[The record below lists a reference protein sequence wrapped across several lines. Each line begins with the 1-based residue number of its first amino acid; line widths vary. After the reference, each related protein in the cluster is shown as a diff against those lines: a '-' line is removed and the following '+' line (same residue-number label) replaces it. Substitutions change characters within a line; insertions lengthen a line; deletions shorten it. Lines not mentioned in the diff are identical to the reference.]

1 MDYETGTCPNC
12 GGRLYYIYCFDEY
25 YVRHKSVHAET
36 GELMVVYSEIDLN
49 SSNGWGALK
58 NETYVMP
65 YDVFINNLEK

>member
-1 MDYETGTCPNC
+1 
-12 GGRLYYIYCFDEY
+12 
-25 YVRHKSVHAET
+25 
-36 GELMVVYSEIDLN
+36 MVVYSEIDLN

>member
-1 MDYETGTCPNC
+1 MREIEIRKTYKHFNGST
-12 GGRLYYIYCFDEY
+12 Y

-58 NETYVMP
+58 
-65 YDVFINNLEK
+65 K

>member
-1 MDYETGTCPNC
+1 MRELEIRKTYRFVTGAT
-12 GGRLYYIYCFDEY
+12 Y

>member
-1 MDYETGTCPNC
+1 MREIEIRKTYKHFNGST
-12 GGRLYYIYCFDEY
+12 Y
-25 YVRHKSVHAET
+25 YVRHVSIHTET

-58 NETYVMP
+58 SETYVMP

>member
-1 MDYETGTCPNC
+1 MKELEIRKTYRFVTGA
-12 GGRLYYIYCFDEY
+12 
-25 YVRHKSVHAET
+25 VRHKSVHAET

-65 YDVFINNLEK
+65 YDIFINNLEK